1 MLMACLN
8 GDGCVAKMELKQY
21 VVDAFTQQL
30 FAGNPAAVVVLD
42 AFLDADLMQKIAAEN
57 NLSETAFV
65 VQQNG
70 VYQIRWFSPLTEI
83 DFCGHASLAS
93 AYVLQ
98 RFYTSGAHIVFACA
112 LLGEFSI
119 DIAEHGLIS
128 MAFPN
133 RAPKEIDAIPEAL
146 LAGLS
151 IAPQA
156 VLQSPQAYFAIYAN
170 EQEVRDLHIDEA
182 PLKTLKPYDVVATA
196 ASTGEYDFVSRYFWP
211 ANGGHEDPVTG
222 SIHAGLF
229 PYWGVR
235 LHEQKMVAKQI
246 SARGGVVYGELVAK
260 KVLVSGYA
268 KLYAQSVLSVMDESV
283 A

>member
-1 MLMACLN
+1 MQLQ
-8 GDGCVAKMELKQY
+8 QY
-21 VVDAFTQQL
+21 VVDAFTQQV
-30 FAGNPAAVVVLD
+30 FGGNPAAVVVLE
-42 AFLDADLMQKIAAEN
+42 AFLEESLMQNIAAEN

-65 VQQNG
+65 VAKNG
-70 VYQIRWFSPLTEI
+70 VYHIRWFSPLTEI

-98 RFYTSGAHIVFACA
+98 RFYGVGTHIVFACA

-119 DIAEHGLIS
+119 DIAADGIIS
-128 MAFPN
+128 MTFPN
-133 RAPKEIDAIPEAL
+133 RAPVAIADVPPAL

-151 IAPQA
+151 IAPQT
-156 VLQSPQAYFAIYAN
+156 VLQSPQAYFAVYAS
-170 EQEVRDLHIDEA
+170 EAEVRALNIEEA

-196 ASTGEYDFVSRYFWP
+196 PCDGEYAFVSRYFWP

-235 LHEQKMVAKQI
+235 LHEQKMTAKQI
-246 SARGGVVYGELVAK
+246 SARGGVLYGELVAK
-260 KVLVSGYA
+260 KVIVSGYA
-268 KLYAQSVLSVMDESV
+268 KLYAASTLYLDE
-283 A
+283 

>member
-1 MLMACLN
+1 
-8 GDGCVAKMELKQY
+8 MELKQY

-42 AFLDADLMQKIAAEN
+42 AFLETDLMQKIAAEN

-65 VQQNG
+65 VCQND

-93 AYVLQ
+93 AYILQ
-98 RFYTSGAHIVFACA
+98 RFYAAGEHIVFACA
-112 LLGEFSI
+112 LLGEFKI
-119 DIAEHGLIS
+119 NIAADGLIS
-128 MAFPN
+128 MVFPN
-133 RAPKEIDAIPEAL
+133 RAPTEIATIPEAL
-146 LAGLS
+146 LTGLS
-151 IAPQA
+151 LAPQA
-156 VLQSPQAYFAIYAN
+156 VMQSPQAYFAIYAN
-170 EQEVRDLHIDEA
+170 EQEVRDLRIDEA

-246 SARGGVVYGELVAK
+246 SQRGGVVFGELQAK
-260 KVLVSGYA
+260 SVIVSGYA
-268 KLYAQSVLSVMDESV
+268 ILYAASTVYVPD
-283 A
+283 